1 MVSNGK
7 KPTFKTCSRCGQT
20 FGPANF
26 SPTKS
31 PFYPEGLLPI
41 CNDCLVEVVMMK
53 GDLKDWKNVDKV
65 CQWLDVPF
73 VPTRWLEL
81 YEKQGAKAIIP
92 YIRIFSANEYEGID
106 WTAQQEI
113 YKKLQ
118 ENDVLTAATVPG
130 YSETQLQELKVKWGA
145 NYSEE
150 DLGYLENLY
159 KGILSTQ
166 SINGVLQ
173 TDQALKLCKLSL
185 AIDSAIRSGE
195 NIDKLLGSYEKII
208 KVGEFTPK
216 NIKNAQD
223 FDSVGELVAYL
234 EKTGWVNKF
243 YDNVPRDIV
252 DVTMQ
257 NIQNFCQRLY
267 TQEPGIGEDIDKRIE
282 SLKSAQ
288 AIEDN
293 MGLIDDYTT
302 YTDEEI
308 SEEVNTILADQTEFS
323 PEVDI

>member
-1 MVSNGK
+1 MVSTGK

-20 FGPANF
+20 QSLGNF

-31 PFYPEGLLPI
+31 PFYPEGLLPV

-53 GDLKDWKNVDKV
+53 GDLNDWKNVDKV
-65 CQWLDVPF
+65 CQWLDVPYK
-73 VPTRWLEL
+73 PLKWKEL
-81 YEKQGAKAIIP
+81 FEKQGAKAIIP
-92 YIRIFSANEYEGID
+92 YIKIFAASEYEGID
-106 WTAQQEI
+106 WSVQQAE
-113 YKKLQ
+113 YKKLE
-118 ENDVLTAATVPG
+118 ENGVLTAAVVPG
-130 YSETQLQELKVKWGA
+130 YSDAQLADLRMKWGA

-159 KGILSTQ
+159 RGVITTQ

-173 TDQALKLCKLSL
+173 TDQAMKLCKLSL
-185 AIDSAIRSGE
+185 SIDSAIRSGD

-216 NIKNAQD
+216 NVKNAQD
-223 FDSVGELVAYL
+223 FDSVGELVSYL
-234 EKTGWVNKF
+234 EKTGWVNRF
-243 YDNVPRDIV
+243 YDGVTRDVV
-252 DVTMQ
+252 DITMR
-257 NIQNFCQRLY
+257 NIQDFCQRLY

-288 AIEDN
+288 AIEDS

-302 YTDEEI
+302 FSDEEI
-308 SEEVNTILADQTEFS
+308 NEEINQILEGQDEFA